1 MKVNWAEGAV
11 GGLKKQS
18 PGFSPHLVIPV
29 SVCRKWL
36 EEERVAPDSA
46 GR

>member
-18 PGFSPHLVIPV
+18 PGFLPHLVIPV
-29 SVCRKWL
+29 GGCRKWL

-46 GR
+46 GQ